1 MFKLFLKVTTY
12 NDAVRMLIEMAT
24 CKRRAEAEVCP
35 FWTGIA
41 TSAPQQKPC
50 RNRYG
55 DEGCRHSQIY
65 SHTGLHTDL
74 DTCVTSKCI
83 VDVDSNKNRPYISL
97 HATRLCTYEHYEE
110 NCNVT
115 LYTANIKSRFYFQNM
130 TQGGYMFCQTV
141 NILTDALKPTRYL
154 SNFDSFQAFCAQD
167 LHPMQHRSFAL
178 M

>member
-1 MFKLFLKVTTY
+1 
-12 NDAVRMLIEMAT
+12 MAT
-24 CKRRAEAEVCP
+24 CKRAEVCP

-50 RNRYG
+50 RKRYG

-65 SHTGLHTDL
+65 PHTGLNRDL
-74 DTCVTSKCI
+74 GKCATSKCFTE
-83 VDVDSNKNRPYISL
+83 VDCNKNRPYISL
-97 HATRLCTYEHYEE
+97 QATRLCTYEHYKE

-115 LYTANIKSRFYFQNM
+115 LYIEIIGIKSRFYSQKNDLARSYVLLN
-130 TQGGYMFCQTV
+130 GKYV
-141 NILTDALKPTRYL
+141 NQCVKNQPDM
-154 SNFDSFQAFCAQD
+154 SNVDSFQAFCAQD